1 MQHAQYQFLQS
12 RGWTPQLPP
21 AEAGSQRLIFAFGA
35 RQLLKDRALTGELR
49 EHFPD
54 AMMIGGSTSGEIA
67 GDEVTDDS
75 VVATVIGFD
84 HTKFR
89 AAHATIGEG
98 QSSFEV
104 GKELARQLNDDK
116 LRHVFVMSDGLK
128 INGSELAKGITSGVA
143 STVSVTGGLSGD
155 GANFAET
162 LVVDETGTG
171 PQCVGAIG
179 FYGDHLKIGYGSMG
193 GWETF
198 GPIREITRAEG
209 NVLYELDGR
218 NALDLYKTYLGPH
231 AEKLPA
237 SALLF
242 PIAVTEANSKVSVVR
257 TILAIDEQAKS
268 MTFAGD
274 IPQGGTAQLMKTN
287 VDDLVEG
294 ARAAA
299 ETSMKGLGGEK
310 PDLALLVSCVGR
322 KLVMDQRT
330 EEETEAVR
338 EVLGDDATIAGFY
351 SYGELCPFS
360 QGETCRLHN
369 QTMTITVFSEH

>member
-143 STVSVTGGLSGD
+143 SSVSVTGGLSGD
-155 GANFAET
+155 GANFVET

-171 PQCVGAIG
+171 PQCVAAIG

-257 TILAIDEQAKS
+257 TILSIDEQTKS